1 MCSACSPWSASRWC
15 CPGSSRWCSPYLGY
29 KLLPENLQQH
39 EAHDVYDKPFY
50 RRFRRVVEWCLE
62 RRKTV
67 IALTLAAFV
76 LSLLAFK
83 LLVAQQF
90 FPPPTARN

>member
-1 MCSACSPWSASRWC
+1 M
-15 CPGSSRWCSPYLGY
+15 
-29 KLLPENLQQH
+29 
-39 EAHDVYDKPFY
+39 
-50 RRFRRVVEWCLE
+50 VEWCLE

-90 FPPPTARN
+90 FPSSNRPELMVDMWRRAAPAIRPPKPK